1 MNNNQDVVSTTSTNN
16 NPVET
21 QYVDEFGNPIDP
33 SLIDENGNYIGGAVQ
48 YVDEFGNPIDP
59 SLIDE
64 NGNYIG
70 PKQEDKVEEINEV
83 KEEPVTDSQNTSA
96 SAHAMDNKELLT
108 GMVTFDY
115 NNVPITDIVN
125 SIILDAINK
134 GASDIHFD
142 PFPEGI
148 KIRIRIDGVL
158 HDYSIVPLYVKNNMI
173 TRIKIISS
181 MNITESRLPQD
192 GAIRTELANKTI
204 DLRVAC
210 LPTSMGEKIVIR
222 IMDYSMS
229 ASGVDGLD
237 FSEKNLKKVNKM
249 LSLPNGI
256 ILVTGAT
263 GTGKST
269 TVYSMLQVLNKESA
283 NIITVEDPIE
293 MNIGGINQ
301 VQAQEEIGLNF
312 AAVLRS
318 ILREDPDIIMIGEI
332 RDDET
337 ARIAVRASITGHLV
351 LSTIHTN
358 NSLNTIERLT
368 DMSVEKY
375 LLGSSLEGVISQ
387 KLARRLCPKCK
398 KLRKTTDYE
407 KETFKKVLHK
417 DVDEIYIPQGCPE
430 CDSGYRG
437 RIAIH
442 EVLLINQQIRDAITR
457 GDDKAKLRKLVYG
470 AGDTDTML
478 QDGLKKVLSGDT
490 SFDEILKLIDLDDDL
505 GSGTQLGLEEQIKD
519 SQNEDIE
526 EIKMAEPSV
535 YPQMMMP
542 QNNQPMYMPYPVPM
556 QIDPETLKQLVE
568 LAKGLPSSTT
578 TTETL
583 PKEATKEEKD
593 DDLEVLEE
601 KEEEIDEIKER
612 KPKKDKKKE
621 TKVEPKELEKEV
633 IEEEELDTINEKTLD
648 IDVDDDV
655 KIEKESKPIVTLQ
668 LNETNTIRPL
678 PVKMDVGYETVKV
691 KPKKK
696 ANKTTNKKKKV
707 TNNKNIELVTIKP
720 KKRSKKAIKKV
731 NNIKDD
737 YEQSN
742 DKINNLLDKAV
753 AKKNKKKSDITT
765 EDINILMEEA
775 NDIIDDIK

>member
-1 MNNNQDVVSTTSTNN
+1 MNDNQEVKNENIVEESQT
-16 NPVET
+16 ET

-33 SLIDENGNYIGGAVQ
+33 SLIDENGNYIGETVQ
-48 YVDEFGNPIDP
+48 YVDENGNPIDP

-70 PKQEDKVEEINEV
+70 PQVEEKTVE
-83 KEEPVTDSQNTSA
+83 DLQDLSTSA
-96 SAHAMDNKELLT
+96 KAMNDKELLT

-158 HDYSIVPLYVKNNMI
+158 HDYSIVPLYVKSNMI

-181 MNITESRLPQD
+181 MNITESRMPQD

-229 ASGVDGLD
+229 AAGVEGLD
-237 FSEKNLKKVNKM
+237 FSPKNLAKVNKM

-269 TVYSMLQVLNKESA
+269 TVYSMLQVLNKESS

-301 VQAQEEIGLNF
+301 VQAQDEIGLNF

-318 ILREDPDIIMIGEI
+318 ILREDPDVIMIGEI

-368 DMSVEKY
+368 DMSVERY

-398 KLRKTTDYE
+398 KLRPTTEYE
-407 KETFKKVLHK
+407 KEAFKKALGK
-417 DVDEIYIPQGCPE
+417 DVKEIYIPQGCPE

-442 EVLLINQQIRDAITR
+442 EVLLINQAIRDAITK
-457 GDDKAKLRKLVYG
+457 GVDKSVLRKLVYG
-470 AGDTDTML
+470 VGDTDTML
-478 QDGLKKVLSGDT
+478 QDGLQKVLLGET

-505 GSGTQLGLEEQIKD
+505 GSGTQLGLEEQMED
-519 SQNEDIE
+519 SQG
-526 EIKMAEPSV
+526 MVQQPV
-535 YPQMMMP
+535 MMNPATMP
-542 QNNQPMYMPYPVPM
+542 QNAQPMYMPYPVPM
-556 QIDPETLKQLVE
+556 QLDPDTLKQLLE
-568 LAKGLPSSTT
+568 LAKDMP
-578 TTETL
+578 
-583 PKEATKEEKD
+583 KD
-593 DDLEVLEE
+593 DKSN
-601 KEEEIDEIKER
+601 KE
-612 KPKKDKKKE
+612 DK
-621 TKVEPKELEKEV
+621 VKEV
-633 IEEEELDTINEKTLD
+633 IKDDEPDEIFEELETLEDSKPKVNYDELTKNELSKDEIVTSDFSTIDEEEFID
-648 IDVDDDV
+648 IDVDDNYKV
-655 KIEKESKPIVTLQ
+655 ENKEEDKPIVTLT
-668 LNETNTIRPL
+668 LNETNT
-678 PVKMDVGYETVKV
+678 V
-691 KPKKK
+691 KPIPISIDEGFSNIIVKPH
-696 ANKTTNKKKKV
+696 NVNRSLNE
-707 TNNKNIELVTIKP
+707 NNKVLDEDNMEVVTIKP
-720 KKRSKKAIKKV
+720 KKGSKS
-731 NNIKDD
+731 NNT
-737 YEQSN
+737 SN
-742 DKINNLLDKAV
+742 G
-753 AKKNKKKSDITT
+753 KKNKKNK
-765 EDINILMEEA
+765 NGKKKL
-775 NDIIDDIK
+775 N

>member
-1 MNNNQDVVSTTSTNN
+1 MNDNQEVKNENMVEESQT
-16 NPVET
+16 ET

-33 SLIDENGNYIGGAVQ
+33 SLIDENGNYIGESVQ
-48 YVDEFGNPIDP
+48 YVDENGNPIDP

-70 PKQEDKVEEINEV
+70 PQVEEKTVE
-83 KEEPVTDSQNTSA
+83 DLQDLSTSA
-96 SAHAMDNKELLT
+96 KAMNDKELLT

-158 HDYSIVPLYVKNNMI
+158 HDYSIVPLYVKSNMI

-181 MNITESRLPQD
+181 MNITESRMPQD

-229 ASGVDGLD
+229 AAGVEGLD
-237 FSEKNLKKVNKM
+237 FSPKNLAKVNKM

-269 TVYSMLQVLNKESA
+269 TVYSMLQVLNKESS

-318 ILREDPDIIMIGEI
+318 ILREDPDVIMIGEI

-368 DMSVEKY
+368 DMSVERY

-398 KLRKTTDYE
+398 KLRPTTEYE
-407 KETFKKVLHK
+407 KEAFKKALGK
-417 DVDEIYIPQGCPE
+417 DVKEIYIPQGCPE

-442 EVLLINQQIRDAITR
+442 EVLLINQAIRDAITK
-457 GDDKAKLRKLVYG
+457 GVDKSVLRKLVYG
-470 AGDTDTML
+470 VGDTDTML
-478 QDGLKKVLSGDT
+478 QDGLQKVLLGET

-505 GSGTQLGLEEQIKD
+505 GSGTQLGLEEQMED
-519 SQNEDIE
+519 SQGMIQQ
-526 EIKMAEPSV
+526 PV
-535 YPQMMMP
+535 MMNPTTMP
-542 QNNQPMYMPYPVPM
+542 QNAQPMYMPYPVLM
-556 QIDPETLKQLVE
+556 QLDPDTLKQLLE
-568 LAKGLPSSTT
+568 LAKDMP
-578 TTETL
+578 
-583 PKEATKEEKD
+583 KD
-593 DDLEVLEE
+593 DKSN
-601 KEEEIDEIKER
+601 KE
-612 KPKKDKKKE
+612 DK
-621 TKVEPKELEKEV
+621 VKEV
-633 IEEEELDTINEKTLD
+633 IKDDEPDEIFEELETLEDNKPKVNYDELTKNELSKDEIVTSDFSTIDEEEFID
-648 IDVDDDV
+648 IDVDDNYKV
-655 KIEKESKPIVTLQ
+655 ENKEEDKPIVTLT
-668 LNETNTIRPL
+668 LNETNT
-678 PVKMDVGYETVKV
+678 V
-691 KPKKK
+691 KPIPISIDEGFSNIIVKSHNVNRSL
-696 ANKTTNKKKKV
+696 NK
-707 TNNKNIELVTIKP
+707 NNKVLDEDNMEVVTIKP
-720 KKRSKKAIKKV
+720 KKGSKST
-731 NNIKDD
+731 NT
-737 YEQSN
+737 SN
-742 DKINNLLDKAV
+742 G
-753 AKKNKKKSDITT
+753 KKNKKNK
-765 EDINILMEEA
+765 NGKKKL
-775 NDIIDDIK
+775 N

>member
-1 MNNNQDVVSTTSTNN
+1 MNDNQEVKNENLVEESQT
-16 NPVET
+16 ET

-33 SLIDENGNYIGGAVQ
+33 SLIDENGNYIGETVQ
-48 YVDEFGNPIDP
+48 YVDENGNPIDP

-70 PKQEDKVEEINEV
+70 PKEEEKTVEDL
-83 KEEPVTDSQNTSA
+83 QNLSTSA
-96 SAHAMDNKELLT
+96 KAMDDKELLT

-148 KIRIRIDGVL
+148 KIRIRIDGIL

-229 ASGVDGLD
+229 AAGVEGLD
-237 FSEKNLKKVNKM
+237 FSPKNLEKVNKM

-269 TVYSMLQVLNKESA
+269 TVYSMLQVLNKESS

-312 AAVLRS
+312 AEVLRS
-318 ILREDPDIIMIGEI
+318 ILREDPDVIMIGEI

-368 DMSVEKY
+368 DMSVERY

-398 KLRKTTDYE
+398 KLRPTTEYE
-407 KETFKKVLHK
+407 KEAFKKALGK
-417 DVDEIYIPQGCPE
+417 DVKEIYIPQGCPE

-442 EVLLINQQIRDAITR
+442 EVLLINQAIRDAITK
-457 GDDKAKLRKLVYG
+457 GVDKSVLRKLVYG
-470 AGDTDTML
+470 GCDTDTML
-478 QDGLKKVLSGDT
+478 QDGLQKVLLGET

-505 GSGTQLGLEEQIKD
+505 GSGTQLGLEEQMQD
-519 SQNEDIE
+519 SQAVINQQPV
-526 EIKMAEPSV
+526 MMNPSV
-535 YPQMMMP
+535 MP
-542 QNNQPMYMPYPVPM
+542 PNGQPMYMPYPVPM
-556 QIDPETLKQLVE
+556 QLDPDTLKQLLE
-568 LAKGLPSSTT
+568 LAKDMPTNDNKEKNEKKTDKQEEVKPIIDDNTPDEILDEEI
-578 TTETL
+578 ETL
-583 PKEATKEEKD
+583 DSTPKVNLDELTKNELSKEEIETAD
-593 DDLEVLEE
+593 FSTLD
-601 KEEEIDEIKER
+601 EEEF
-612 KPKKDKKKE
+612 
-621 TKVEPKELEKEV
+621 
-633 IEEEELDTINEKTLD
+633 LD
-648 IDVDDDV
+648 IDVDDDY
-655 KIEKESKPIVTLQ
+655 KLDNKKEDKPIVTLT
-668 LNETNTIRPL
+668 LNETNT
-678 PVKMDVGYETVKV
+678 V
-691 KPKKK
+691 KPIPISIDEGFSNITIKPHNINRDL
-696 ANKTTNKKKKV
+696 NKNKKV
-707 TNNKNIELVTIKP
+707 LDEDNMEVVTIKP
-720 KKRSKKAIKKV
+720 KKASKTTDKK
-731 NNIKDD
+731 
-737 YEQSN
+737 SG
-742 DKINNLLDKAV
+742 
-753 AKKNKKKSDITT
+753 KKNKKGKKKQ
-765 EDINILMEEA
+765 N
-775 NDIIDDIK
+775 

>member
-1 MNNNQDVVSTTSTNN
+1 MNDNQEVKNENLVEESQT
-16 NPVET
+16 ET

-33 SLIDENGNYIGGAVQ
+33 SLIDENGNYIGETVQ
-48 YVDEFGNPIDP
+48 YVDENGNPIDP

-70 PKQEDKVEEINEV
+70 PKEEEKTVEDL
-83 KEEPVTDSQNTSA
+83 QNLSTSA
-96 SAHAMDNKELLT
+96 KAMDDKELLT

-148 KIRIRIDGVL
+148 KIRIRIDGIL

-229 ASGVDGLD
+229 AAGVEGLD
-237 FSEKNLKKVNKM
+237 FSPKNLEKVNKM

-269 TVYSMLQVLNKESA
+269 TVYSMLQVLNKESS

-312 AAVLRS
+312 AEVLRS
-318 ILREDPDIIMIGEI
+318 ILREDPDVIMIGEI

-368 DMSVEKY
+368 DMSVERY

-398 KLRKTTDYE
+398 KLRPTTEYE
-407 KETFKKVLHK
+407 KEAFKKALGK
-417 DVDEIYIPQGCPE
+417 DVNEIYIPQGCPE

-442 EVLLINQQIRDAITR
+442 EVLLINQAIRDAITK
-457 GDDKAKLRKLVYG
+457 GVDKSVLRKLVYG
-470 AGDTDTML
+470 GCDTDTML
-478 QDGLKKVLSGDT
+478 QDGLQKVLLGET

-505 GSGTQLGLEEQIKD
+505 GSGTQLGLEAQMED
-519 SQNEDIE
+519 SQAVINQQPV
-526 EIKMAEPSV
+526 MMNPSV
-535 YPQMMMP
+535 MP
-542 QNNQPMYMPYPVPM
+542 PNGQPMYMPYPVPM
-556 QIDPETLKQLVE
+556 QLDPDTLKQLLE
-568 LAKGLPSSTT
+568 LAKDMPTNDNKEKNEKKTDKQEEVKPIIDDNTPDEILDEEI
-578 TTETL
+578 ETL
-583 PKEATKEEKD
+583 DSSPKVNLDELTKNELSKEE
-593 DDLEVLEE
+593 LETADFSTLD
-601 KEEEIDEIKER
+601 EEEF
-612 KPKKDKKKE
+612 
-621 TKVEPKELEKEV
+621 
-633 IEEEELDTINEKTLD
+633 LD
-648 IDVDDDV
+648 IDVDDDY
-655 KIEKESKPIVTLQ
+655 KLDNKKEDKPIVTLT
-668 LNETNTIRPL
+668 LNETNT
-678 PVKMDVGYETVKV
+678 V
-691 KPKKK
+691 KPIPISIDEGFSNITIKPHNINRDL
-696 ANKTTNKKKKV
+696 NKNKKV
-707 TNNKNIELVTIKP
+707 LDEDNMEVVTIKP
-720 KKRSKKAIKKV
+720 KKVSKTANKKSV
-731 NNIKDD
+731 
-737 YEQSN
+737 
-742 DKINNLLDKAV
+742 
-753 AKKNKKKSDITT
+753 KKNKKGKKKL
-765 EDINILMEEA
+765 N
-775 NDIIDDIK
+775 

>member
-1 MNNNQDVVSTTSTNN
+1 MNDNQEVKNENMVEESQT
-16 NPVET
+16 ET

-33 SLIDENGNYIGGAVQ
+33 SLIDENGNYIGETVQ
-48 YVDEFGNPIDP
+48 YVDENGNPIDP

-70 PKQEDKVEEINEV
+70 PKEEEKTVEDL
-83 KEEPVTDSQNTSA
+83 QNLSTSA
-96 SAHAMDNKELLT
+96 KAMDDKELLT

-148 KIRIRIDGVL
+148 KIRIRIDGIL

-229 ASGVDGLD
+229 AAGVEGLD
-237 FSEKNLKKVNKM
+237 FSPKNLEKVNKM

-269 TVYSMLQVLNKESA
+269 TVYSMLQVLNKESS

-312 AAVLRS
+312 AEVLRS
-318 ILREDPDIIMIGEI
+318 ILREDPDVIMIGEI

-368 DMSVEKY
+368 DMSVERY

-398 KLRKTTDYE
+398 KLRPTTEYE
-407 KETFKKVLHK
+407 KEAFKKALGK
-417 DVDEIYIPQGCPE
+417 DVNEIYIPQGCPE

-442 EVLLINQQIRDAITR
+442 EVLLINQAIRDAITK
-457 GDDKAKLRKLVYG
+457 GVDKSVLRKLVYG
-470 AGDTDTML
+470 GCDTDTML
-478 QDGLKKVLSGDT
+478 QDGLQKVLLGET

-505 GSGTQLGLEEQIKD
+505 GSGTQLGLEEQMED
-519 SQNEDIE
+519 SQAVINQQPVI
-526 EIKMAEPSV
+526 MNPSV
-535 YPQMMMP
+535 MP
-542 QNNQPMYMPYPVPM
+542 PNGQPMYMPYPVPM
-556 QIDPETLKQLVE
+556 QLDPDTLKQLLE
-568 LAKGLPSSTT
+568 LAKEMPTNDNKEKNEKKSPKQEEVKPIINDNTPDEILDEEI
-578 TTETL
+578 ETL
-583 PKEATKEEKD
+583 DSTPKVNLDELTKNELSKEE
-593 DDLEVLEE
+593 LETADFSTLD
-601 KEEEIDEIKER
+601 EEEF
-612 KPKKDKKKE
+612 
-621 TKVEPKELEKEV
+621 
-633 IEEEELDTINEKTLD
+633 LD
-648 IDVDDDV
+648 IDVDDDY
-655 KIEKESKPIVTLQ
+655 KLDNKKEDKPIVTLT
-668 LNETNTIRPL
+668 LNETNT
-678 PVKMDVGYETVKV
+678 V
-691 KPKKK
+691 KPIPISIDEGFSNITIKPHNINRDL
-696 ANKTTNKKKKV
+696 NKNKKV
-707 TNNKNIELVTIKP
+707 LDEDNMEVVTIKP
-720 KKRSKKAIKKV
+720 KKASKTADKK
-731 NNIKDD
+731 
-737 YEQSN
+737 SG
-742 DKINNLLDKAV
+742 
-753 AKKNKKKSDITT
+753 KKNKKGKKKL
-765 EDINILMEEA
+765 N
-775 NDIIDDIK
+775 

>member
-1 MNNNQDVVSTTSTNN
+1 MNNNQEVMNDTNMSN

-33 SLIDENGNYIGGAVQ
+33 SLIDENGNYIGETVQ

-59 SLIDE
+59 SMIDE

-70 PKQEDKVEEINEV
+70 PQVEEKTVQDLQEV
-83 KEEPVTDSQNTSA
+83 STSA
-96 SAHAMDNKELLT
+96 KAMDDKELLT

-148 KIRIRIDGVL
+148 KVRIRIDGVL

-229 ASGVDGLD
+229 AAGVEGLD
-237 FSEKNLKKVNKM
+237 FSPKNLAKVNKM

-312 AAVLRS
+312 AEVLRS

-368 DMSVEKY
+368 DMSVERY

-398 KLRKTTDYE
+398 KLRPTTEYE
-407 KETFKKVLHK
+407 KEAFKKALNE
-417 DVDEIYIPQGCPE
+417 DVKEIYIPQGCPE

-442 EVLLINQQIRDAITR
+442 EVLLINQAIRDAITK
-457 GDDKAKLRKLVYG
+457 GVDKSVLRKLVYG
-470 AGDTDTML
+470 VGDTDTML
-478 QDGLKKVLSGDT
+478 QDGLKKVLLGET

-505 GSGTQLGLEEQIKD
+505 GSGTQLGLEEQMQD
-519 SQNEDIE
+519 SQDNNN
-526 EIKMAEPSV
+526 
-535 YPQMMMP
+535 YGQPQVMP
-542 QNNQPMYMPYPVPM
+542 MQPGMPVPNGQPMYMPYPVPM
-556 QIDPETLKQLVE
+556 QLDPETLKQLLE
-568 LAKGLPSSTT
+568 LAKGLPQATPSK
-578 TTETL
+578 EEI
-583 PKEATKEEKD
+583 KEAIKELKD
-593 DDLEVLEE
+593 EDDEELESLEE
-601 KEEEIDEIKER
+601 KEEVLESLEDTKPKDLEKEEIKEQEI
-612 KPKKDKKKE
+612 DA
-621 TKVEPKELEKEV
+621 LD
-633 IEEEELDTINEKTLD
+633 EEDVLD

-655 KIEKESKPIVTLQ
+655 IIEKEEKPIVTLQ
-668 LNETNTIRPL
+668 LDETNTVKPI
-678 PVKMDVGYETVKV
+678 PVKLDEGFETVTI

-696 ANKTTNKKKKV
+696 QNKASNKKKKHESKEDV
-707 TNNKNIELVTIKP
+707 ELVTIKP
-720 KKRSKKAIKKV
+720 KKASKKGKKATKKDETKKTTKPKKKNKV
-731 NNIKDD
+731 KDD
-737 YEQSN
+737 YE
-742 DKINNLLDKAV
+742 V
-753 AKKNKKKSDITT
+753 SD
-765 EDINILMEEA
+765 EDINKLLDEVDSLIK
-775 NDIIDDIK
+775 DIK

>member
-1 MNNNQDVVSTTSTNN
+1 MNDNQEVKNENLVDEGQT
-16 NPVET
+16 ET

-33 SLIDENGNYIGGAVQ
+33 SLIDENGNYIGETVQ
-48 YVDEFGNPIDP
+48 YVDENGNPIDP

-70 PKQEDKVEEINEV
+70 PKEEEKTVEDL
-83 KEEPVTDSQNTSA
+83 QNLSTSA
-96 SAHAMDNKELLT
+96 KAMDDKELLT

-148 KIRIRIDGVL
+148 KIRIRIDGIL

-229 ASGVDGLD
+229 AAGVEGLD
-237 FSEKNLKKVNKM
+237 FSPKNLEKVNKM

-269 TVYSMLQVLNKESA
+269 TVYSMLQVLNKESS

-312 AAVLRS
+312 AEVLRS
-318 ILREDPDIIMIGEI
+318 ILREDPDVIMIGEI

-368 DMSVEKY
+368 DMSVERY

-398 KLRKTTDYE
+398 KLRPTTEYE
-407 KETFKKVLHK
+407 KEAFKKALGK
-417 DVDEIYIPQGCPE
+417 DVNEIYIPQGCPE

-442 EVLLINQQIRDAITR
+442 EVLLINQAIRDAITK
-457 GDDKAKLRKLVYG
+457 GVDKSVLRKLVYG
-470 AGDTDTML
+470 GCDTDTML
-478 QDGLKKVLSGDT
+478 QDGLQKVLLGET

-505 GSGTQLGLEEQIKD
+505 GSGTQLGLEEQMED
-519 SQNEDIE
+519 SQAVINQQPV
-526 EIKMAEPSV
+526 MMNPSV
-535 YPQMMMP
+535 MP
-542 QNNQPMYMPYPVPM
+542 PNGQPMYMPYPVPM
-556 QIDPETLKQLVE
+556 QLDPDTLKQLLE
-568 LAKGLPSSTT
+568 LAKDMPTNDNKEKNEKKSNKQEEVKPVITDNTPDEILDEEI
-578 TTETL
+578 ETL
-583 PKEATKEEKD
+583 DNTPKVNLDELTKNELSKEE
-593 DDLEVLEE
+593 LETANFSTLD
-601 KEEEIDEIKER
+601 EEEF
-612 KPKKDKKKE
+612 
-621 TKVEPKELEKEV
+621 
-633 IEEEELDTINEKTLD
+633 LD
-648 IDVDDDV
+648 IDVDDDF
-655 KIEKESKPIVTLQ
+655 KLDNKKEDKPIVTLT
-668 LNETNTIRPL
+668 LNETNT
-678 PVKMDVGYETVKV
+678 V
-691 KPKKK
+691 KPIPISIDEGFSNITIKPHNINRNL
-696 ANKTTNKKKKV
+696 NKNKKV
-707 TNNKNIELVTIKP
+707 LDEDNMEVVTIKP
-720 KKRSKKAIKKV
+720 KKASKTSDKK
-731 NNIKDD
+731 
-737 YEQSN
+737 SG
-742 DKINNLLDKAV
+742 
-753 AKKNKKKSDITT
+753 KKNKKGKKKL
-765 EDINILMEEA
+765 N
-775 NDIIDDIK
+775 